1 MSDNLHTRAQQLLAQ
16 SLIEEITPADDAWLR
31 KHLGDCPE
39 CREHAAATNDLL
51 RALRAVPIDVP
62 RDLAARTQMRVRLRA
77 QETAGASRSGLVLWS
92 LTAMSWLLGVMS
104 APLVWRA
111 FAWIGEEFRVPKLA
125 LEMGFV
131 LWWTIPALFA
141 VAAVLHQR
149 GVASNAKRF

>member
-16 SLIEEITPADDAWLR
+16 SLIEGITAADDAWLR
-31 KHLGDCPE
+31 KHLEDCQE
-39 CREHAAATNDLL
+39 CREHAAATNNLL
-51 RALRAVPIDVP
+51 RALRAVPIEVP

-92 LTAMSWLLGVMS
+92 LTAMSW
-104 APLVWRA
+104 VWRA
-111 FAWIGEEFRVPKLA
+111 FAWVGEEFRVPKLA